1 MLNFETLND
10 ARLLKALRDAE
21 EWLSDFTRRTPP
33 RWISMLGVSGAG
45 KTFLAKQLW
54 TLASHA
60 ANWSR
65 CDFIHKPIYWPRFVR
80 DLKAGD
86 AYGLRDDLARWPV
99 LFIDDIFADRD
110 ATGFSTDELNM
121 ILGCRMGKWTIL
133 TANLDIEKIAAIE
146 TRISSRM
153 NRDGNR
159 VVNFGSLDFATR
171 KDSKR

>member
-1 MLNFETLND
+1 
-10 ARLLKALRDAE
+10 
-21 EWLSDFTRRTPP
+21 
-33 RWISMLGVSGAG
+33 MLGVSGAG

-99 LFIDDIFADRD
+99 LFIDDIEQVITTRRHGNEPLPLSKADIAKLRK
-110 ATGFSTDELNM
+110 AAYSTIKTLQ
-121 ILGCRMGKWTIL
+121 
-133 TANLDIEKIAAIE
+133 E
-146 TRISSRM
+146 T
-153 NRDGNR
+153 
-159 VVNFGSLDFATR
+159 
-171 KDSKR
+171 